1 MGLVSSIITLLTLI
15 FGDKNEK
22 NTYILLCIFLGLL
35 LFSIVYDHLNKK
47 KYPNSI
53 DEIRINALDMI
64 DQTFTFNNHLKLLK
78 AEIDVDIIDTDI
90 QFTYRY
96 FGTILEK
103 NHNKQQGIYFN
114 FSSESNDVQNPNHYF
129 GYDLINDFK
138 CEYPIEMKE
147 ISPPGM
153 SKCLFF
159 PFQKTLNKNENFNV
173 EIHGTVYNPLPS
185 SGRTYYFVK
194 FSFNKKALSKQQ
206 IDYTYCMRFEL
217 KPLWVKSNIINV
229 RKDLIKLGNLQ
240 CQFDEQAKKYIY
252 YDTARKSSV
261 SNIHVYTFDRLPK
274 KKEEN

>member
-1 MGLVSSIITLLTLI
+1 MISSIITILTLI

-22 NTYILLCIFLGLL
+22 STYILLCIFLTLF

-53 DEIRINALDMI
+53 DEIHINALDMI
-64 DQTFTFNNHLKLLK
+64 DQTFISNKHLKLLK
-78 AEIDVDIIDTDI
+78 AEVDVDIIDTDI

-114 FSSESNDVQNPNHYF
+114 FSSESNDIQNPNHYF

-147 ISPPGM
+147 ISPLGM

-159 PFQKTLNKNENFNV
+159 PFQKTLNKNETFNV
-173 EIHGTVYNPLPS
+173 EIHGTVYKPLPS

-194 FSFNKKALSKQQ
+194 FSFNKKVLSKQQ
-206 IDYTYCMRFEL
+206 IDYTYCMRFES
-217 KPLWVKSNIINV
+217 KPLWVKSNIINT

-240 CQFDEQAKKYIY
+240 CQFDEQTKKYIY

-261 SNIHVYTFDRLPK
+261 SYIHVYTFDRLPK